1 VAERQLA
8 SDASI
13 AETTRRLW
21 RVEGEESSGGP
32 LELDR
37 LIHERV
43 RLGIVSALAVNGS
56 LTFTEL
62 KEILDATDG
71 NLSTHARRL
80 EEAGYLVGCKA
91 VDDGTAR
98 TEYRLTTQGRAEFES
113 YLEHMEALIRAA
125 RSGSVGAEA
134 TAAKEEAS

>member
-1 VAERQLA
+1 MAERQLA
-8 SDASI
+8 RDGSV

-32 LELDR
+32 LDLDR

-56 LTFTEL
+56 LSFTEL
-62 KEILDATDG
+62 KEILRATDG

-80 EEAGYLVGCKA
+80 EEAGYLVGSKEME
-91 VDDGTAR
+91 DGTAR
-98 TEYRLTTQGRAEFES
+98 TEYRLTPQGLAEFES

-125 RSGSVGAEA
+125 RSGSAGAE
-134 TAAKEEAS
+134 EGGS

>member
-8 SDASI
+8 DEDSV
-13 AETTRRLW
+13 AEATRRLW
-21 RVEGEESSGGP
+21 RVDGEGQGRGP

-43 RLGIVSALAVNGS
+43 RLGIVAALAVNGALS
-56 LTFTEL
+56 FSEL

-80 EEAGYLVGCKA
+80 EEAGYIVCSKEF
-91 VDDGTAR
+91 DGRASR
-98 TEYRLTTQGRAEFES
+98 TEYSLTDVGREEFES
-113 YLEHMEALIRAA
+113 YLEHMEALIRAT
-125 RSGSVGAEA
+125 RHGNGSSGAGR
-134 TAAKEEAS
+134 

>member
-8 SDASI
+8 HDTSV
-13 AETTRRLW
+13 AESTRRLW
-21 RVEGEESSGGP
+21 RVDGEEESGGP

-56 LTFTEL
+56 LSFTEL
-62 KEILDATDG
+62 KEILHATDG

-80 EEAGYLVGCKA
+80 EEAGYLVCSKEVEG
-91 VDDGTAR
+91 GTAR
-98 TEYRLTTQGRAEFES
+98 TEYQLTGQGIAEFES

-125 RSGSVGAEA
+125 RSGTAGAG
-134 TAAKEEAS
+134 TAGETP

>member
-1 VAERQLA
+1 MAERQLA
-8 SDASI
+8 RDASI

-21 RVEGEESSGGP
+21 RVDGEESSGGP

-56 LTFTEL
+56 LSFTEL
-62 KEILDATDG
+62 KEILHATDG

-80 EEAGYLVGCKA
+80 EEAGYLVCSKE
-91 VDDGTAR
+91 VEEGTAR
-98 TEYRLTTQGRAEFES
+98 TEYRLTDQGLAEFES

-125 RSGSVGAEA
+125 RSG
-134 TAAKEEAS
+134 AAAGPDTGPEEDGS